1 MDCEM
6 KTTMWFQPGWCRN
19 DTAVVLD
26 CPGKEE
32 MLANRPAV
40 GETGK
45 NLCILLCEL
54 RKANIKDLC
63 KRTIEIINASRI
75 PHYKGA
81 LDGATTKDYEVEIN
95 IEFAKS
101 RLMRNE
107 ITHILC
113 FGKYAEMLFD
123 KMQKEMIGKTV
134 FCCPH
139 IGRQGLADGKRLY
152 RWTDDYHK
160 LGVCRGRLQEVSEFV
175 KRYWHAEGIHRFPRN
190 EDKAI
195 K

>member
-6 KTTMWFQPGWCRN
+6 NTTMWFQPGWCRN
-19 DTAVVLD
+19 DTAVVLE

-40 GETGK
+40 GKTGK
-45 NLCILLCEL
+45 NLCCLLCDL
-54 RKANIKDLC
+54 RIANIKDLC

-81 LDGATTKDYEVEIN
+81 LDGAKIKDKEVEMN

-113 FGKYAEMLFD
+113 FGKYAEMLFN
-123 KMQKEMIGKTV
+123 KIQKDHSYAQNPPEGCDVIEDTLMVYKGLRMGKDVITGQTV
-134 FCCPH
+134 SA
-139 IGRQGLADGKRLY
+139 IWVY
-152 RWTDDYHK
+152 
-160 LGVCRGRLQEVSEFV
+160 V
-175 KRYWHAEGIHRFPRN
+175 KG
-190 EDKAI
+190 D
-195 K
+195 

>member
-6 KTTMWFQPGWCRN
+6 NTTMWFQPGWCRN
-19 DTAVVLD
+19 DTAVVLE

-40 GETGK
+40 GKTGK
-45 NLCILLCEL
+45 NLCCLLCDL
-54 RKANIKDLC
+54 RIANIKDLC

-81 LDGATTKDYEVEIN
+81 LDGAKIKDKEVEMN

-113 FGKYAEMLFD
+113 FGKYAEMLFN
-123 KMQKEMIGKTV
+123 KIQKEMRGKTV

-139 IGRQGLADGKRLY
+139 IGLQGLADGKRCY
-152 RWTDDYHK
+152 NWSDRFSNMGICK
-160 LGVCRGRLQEVSEFV
+160 GRLNEVSVFIQKSWHIKGSHMFP
-175 KRYWHAEGIHRFPRN
+175 KR
-190 EDKAI
+190 
-195 K
+195 